1 MIPMTARDQAPGRW
15 RNSRIIVDPQD
26 FFRALLAAIEGA
38 RESVLLESY
47 IFHLDPLGESFIQAL
62 AAAAARG
69 VRVRV
74 LVDGVGSSASCAQ
87 LAERLFEQDV
97 AVQIYHPLPW
107 LTRGYRWSRQRGGW
121 LYKFMVFLLNI
132 NRRNHRKLCI
142 VDGQTAWVG
151 SFNISMDHLSRA
163 DGGKGWRDYAVQL
176 QGRDIASLVKGFDR
190 LWAAQG
196 PRFHRGFIARY
207 LSNRGSRAR
216 RLKNRFV
223 VRQVSRCQQRAWL
236 VSAYFAPTA
245 SLRRALLRACK
256 NGSDVCVLL
265 PEFSDVAMFPG
276 LSSHYYRELLRAGAR
291 IFLYQ
296 AGILHAKALLVDD
309 LAIIGSSNWNYRSS
323 LHDLELDVIIADK
336 ETQRALESVVKNDFQ
351 HGRELLLEET
361 PNPSLVSWLWYLLRY
376 WM

>member
-1 MIPMTARDQAPGRW
+1 MIPMNVASHNQGRW
-15 RNSRIIVDPQD
+15 QHTRLIVEPQA
-26 FFRALLAAIEGA
+26 FYRRLLAAIETA
-38 RESVLLESY
+38 QHSIELESY
-47 IFHLDPLGESFIQAL
+47 IFELDALGESFVLAL
-62 AAAAARG
+62 AAAARRG

-87 LAERLFEQDV
+87 LAESLFAEGV

-107 LTRGYRWSRQRGGW
+107 LTGSYRWSRHKGGW
-121 LYKFMVFLLNI
+121 LYKFLMFMLNI
-132 NRRNHRKLCI
+132 NRRNHRKLCL

-163 DGGKGWRDYAVQL
+163 DGGQGWRDYAIEL

-190 LWAAQG
+190 LWSVRG

-207 LSNRGSRAR
+207 LSNRGARAR

-223 VRQVSRCQQRAWL
+223 ARRVSRCQQRIWL

-245 SLRRALLRACK
+245 SLRRALLRACR
-256 NGSDVCVLL
+256 NGRDVCLLL
-265 PEFSDVAMFPG
+265 PESSDVAMFPG

-296 AGILHAKALLVDD
+296 GGVLHAKALLVDNIS
-309 LAIIGSSNWNYRSS
+309 IIGSSNWNYRSS
-323 LHDLELDVIIADK
+323 LHDLELDVVIADEEAQK
-336 ETQRALESVVKNDFQ
+336 ALETVVKHDFEQ
-351 HGRELLLEET
+351 GRELTLTQT
-361 PNPSLVSWLWYLLRY
+361 PRPSLLSWLWYALRY